1 MSYLTGQVDPGR
13 LQVPTAADGGEH
25 VVTDCYACQ
34 HNLQELSALP
44 SRERVYDDGRWR
56 VAHAFT
62 SALLGWM
69 VVVPRRH
76 VVSMAQLTAG
86 EATAVGPLLAGL
98 SRGLERNLGARK
110 AYVAFFAEAEGL
122 RISTSTSCRGWPPCP
137 MTAAARGSLA
147 TWRNQPTS
155 GSAQTRWIGLPINAG
170 PSWSQRFRR

>member
-1 MSYLTGQVDPGR
+1 
-13 LQVPTAADGGEH
+13 
-25 VVTDCYACQ
+25 VTDCYACQ

-110 AYVAFFAEAEGL
+110 AYVAFFAEAEGFAHL
-122 RISTSTSCRGWPPCP
+122 HVHVVPRLAALPDDRRGPRVFGYLEEPADQRVSP
-137 MTAAARGSLA
+137 DEMDRLA
-147 TWRNQPTS
+147 NQRRPFLV
-155 GSAQTRWIGLPINAG
+155 AEVQALTR
-170 PSWSQRFRR
+170 